1 MRRIFLTLAPLLL
14 LTAGAAGAPSRE
26 AWHPP
31 FIYLQAPAAPAA
43 KELRIKSI
51 KFEGLGQIPEADIL
65 RAFRDKQIGGTK
77 ELPLDESRVPDAVEV
92 VRQVLAGLGYLNATV
107 DAREAELSS
116 TAKEV
121 TFIVGAGERLRVAEI
136 QFQGN
141 KIFSTEQ
148 LRAEATQ
155 CLDHYT
161 QGFYDRR
168 VFDECRRRLDFFMRS
183 QGYLQARVD
192 EPQLDLSEGIL
203 KVMVPVSEGSRY
215 RLGQL
220 GVEGSKLFS
229 PAQVLEILDLKP
241 GDIADGEKIGRGL
254 YERLKTLYANSGYLH
269 YTAEPEPLFRGGLEG
284 AGDALVDFRFTI
296 DEGPQFTV
304 RAISFQDNRR
314 AEDEELRRALL
325 IREGDTYNQ
334 QLLSESIENLNRL
347 GFELDRERD
356 VDFVMQE
363 GSSQLGIVIHLE
375 RKNREPAAEQSVK
388 GTAAQ

>member
-1 MRRIFLTLAPLLL
+1 MRRILLTLASLLL

-31 FIYLQAPAAPAA
+31 FIYLQTQDAPAA
-43 KELRIKSI
+43 KELRIKSV

-65 RAFRDKQIGGTK
+65 RAFRDKQLGGTK
-77 ELPLDESRVPDAVEV
+77 ELILDATKVPDATEAIK
-92 VRQVLAGLGYLNATV
+92 QVLAELGYLNASV
-107 DAREAELSS
+107 EAREAELSS
-116 TAKEV
+116 TAMEI
-121 TFIVGAGERLRVAEI
+121 TFIVSAGERFRVAEI

-148 LRAEATQ
+148 LRDEMTQ

-161 QGFYDRR
+161 QGFYERR
-168 VFDECRRRLDFFMRS
+168 VFDECRRRLDFSMRS

-192 EPQLDLSEGIL
+192 EPQLDLSEGVL
-203 KVMVPVSEGSRY
+203 KVKVPVNEGSRY

-220 GVEGSKLFS
+220 SVEGTQLFS
-229 PAQVLEILDLKP
+229 PAQVLEILGLKP

-254 YERLKTLYANSGYLH
+254 YERLKTLYANNGYLQ
-269 YTAEPEPLFRGGLEG
+269 YTAEPEPQFGESREG
-284 AGDALVDFRFTI
+284 ATDALVDFRFSI

-304 RAISFQDNRR
+304 RAISFEDNRR
-314 AEDEELRRALL
+314 VADEELRRALL

-334 QLLSESIENLNRL
+334 QLLYESIENLNRL

-356 VDFVMQE
+356 VDFVMRE

-375 RKNREPAAEQSVK
+375 RKNREPAAQRFVK
-388 GTAAQ
+388 GTTAQ